1 MSRLFRSSCVLGL
14 SLLSLAGTAHALPA
28 LMDRVPADAF
38 VSVVVSNPQR
48 FEQRIKTT
56 AQAMGLPPEQIA
68 QINLEALLQM
78 AGIAE
83 SVKTDGGLAFF
94 MPVPEETK
102 NGQTPKGEDD
112 KGIVLVPVK
121 DYAGFVKAMGG
132 TGTAAQEK
140 TSLNGEDMFVRNLGD
155 GYAAMCKNE
164 AALSAFSGKGG
175 NLGSHRKLISAG
187 ADKIS
192 ETADVVIMINAEV
205 GRPFIKKAVAA
216 AQERMQQQM
225 MMMGQGAQNTEAMQ
239 WATNLMVDNSRSLLM
254 GLSLDGSGISAD
266 AVTTFTEGSNLA
278 KITSGKGL
286 SGMLLGKLPKREY
299 LVAGALDLSNADLKK
314 LIGEMPIPA
323 EQKPQ
328 GFDMM
333 SMMKNTDG
341 AGFVLGFNPGGIMAG
356 ALTQTVSYV
365 AAKDSDAG
373 LKTFQDSIA
382 ALQTNKMGKGKYTPA
397 KAEVDGVK
405 VDEYEMQIK
414 APEGQPG
421 AGQAMVMM
429 FGPSGGPTGYLAK
442 TQGGYIQTYSK
453 SSELMSAALK
463 ASKGENTL
471 SSDASV
477 KPVIDRLPA
486 NRMAELYISPRGIIE
501 TIKPFVAMMGGGG
514 IDYDTPAQ
522 VAPIA
527 LSIAP
532 SEGSAIATIYVPN
545 QSVKVITD
553 FSKAMQK
560 AMNPDE
566 EPAAEPAPAKK
577 DDGKKDSKPKF

>member
-94 MPVPEETK
+94 MPVPKEDK
-102 NGQTPKGEDD
+102 NNAGGSADD
-112 KGIVLVPVK
+112 LGIMLVPVK

-140 TSLNGEDMFVRNLGD
+140 VNVSNEDMFVRNLGD
-155 GYAAMCKNE
+155 GYAAMGKNE

-175 NLGSHRKLISAG
+175 NLGAHRKLISAG

-205 GRPFIKKAVAA
+205 GRPFIKKAIAE

-314 LIGEMPIPA
+314 LIGEMPVPA
-323 EQKPQ
+323 EAKPQ

-341 AGFVLGFNPGGIMAG
+341 AGFVLGFNPGGVMAG

-365 AAKDSDAG
+365 AVKDTDAG
-373 LKTFQDSIA
+373 LKAFQDTIA
-382 ALQTNKMGKGKYTPA
+382 SLQTNKMGKGKYTPA

-566 EPAAEPAPAKK
+566 EPEAEPAPAKK

>member
-28 LMDRVPADAF
+28 LMDRVPSDAF
-38 VSVVVSNPQR
+38 LSVVVSNPQR
-48 FEQRIKTT
+48 LEQRIKTT
-56 AQAMGLPPEQIA
+56 AAAMGLPPEQIA

-94 MPVPEETK
+94 MPVPAEGKE
-102 NGQTPKGEDD
+102 GQQAAPAGDM
-112 KGIVLVPVK
+112 GVMLVPVK

-140 TSLNGEDMFVRNLGD
+140 VNVSNEDMIIRNLGD
-155 GYAAMCKNE
+155 GYAAMGKSE
-164 AALSAFSGKGG
+164 AALAALSGKGG
-175 NLGSHRKLISAG
+175 NLSAHRKLISAG

-192 ETADVVIMINAEV
+192 DTADVVILINAEV
-205 GRPFIKKAVAA
+205 GRPFIKKAITE
-216 AQERMQQQM
+216 AQENMQRQM
-225 MMMGQGAQNTEAMQ
+225 AMMGQDAQNTEAAQ
-239 WATNLMVDNSRSLLM
+239 WLTNMMVDNSRSLLM
-254 GLSLDGSGISAD
+254 GLSLDGSGVSAD
-266 AVTTFTEGSNLA
+266 AVTTFTEGSSLA

-286 SGMLLGKLPKREY
+286 SGMLMGKLPKREY
-299 LVAGALDLSNADLKK
+299 LVAGALDMSSADLKK
-314 LIGEMPIPA
+314 LISEIPIPA

-328 GFDMM
+328 GFDIMA
-333 SMMKNTDG
+333 MMKNTEG
-341 AGFVLGFNPGGIMAG
+341 AGFVLGFNPGGVMAG

-365 AAKDSDAG
+365 AVKDTDAG
-373 LKTFQDSIA
+373 LKAFQDSIA

-397 KAEVDGVK
+397 KAEVEGVK

-421 AGQAMVMM
+421 AGQVMVMM

-442 TQGGYIQTYSK
+442 AQGGYIQTYSK

-471 SSDASV
+471 ASDASV
-477 KPVIDRLPA
+477 KPVTDRLPA
-486 NRMAELYISPRGIIE
+486 NRLAELYISPRGIIE
-501 TIKPFVAMMGGGG
+501 TIKPFVAMLGGGG

-553 FSKAMQK
+553 FSRAMQI
-560 AMNPDE
+560 AMNPE
-566 EPAAEPAPAKK
+566 AEPEAEPAKK
-577 DDGKKDSKPKF
+577 DDGKKDAKPKF

>member
-48 FEQRIKTT
+48 LEQRLKTT

-78 AGIAE
+78 AGIAD
-83 SVKTDGGLAFF
+83 SVKADGGLAFF
-94 MPVPEETK
+94 TPLPKEEK
-102 NGQTPKGEDD
+102 NGAGGSSDD
-112 KGIVLVPVK
+112 LGIVLIPVK

-140 TSLNGEDMFVRNLGD
+140 TNLNGEDMFVRNLGE
-155 GYAAMCKNE
+155 GYAAMAKNE

-175 NLGSHRKLISAG
+175 NLSSHRKLISAG

-192 ETADVVIMINAEV
+192 ESADVVIMINAEL
-205 GRPFIKKAVAA
+205 GRPLIKKAVAA

-225 MMMGQGAQNTEAMQ
+225 MMMGQGAQNTEAAQ
-239 WATNLMVDNSRSLLM
+239 WAVNLLVDNSRSLLM
-254 GLSLDGSGISAD
+254 GLSLDGSGVSAD
-266 AVTTFTEGSNLA
+266 AVTTFTEGSKLA

-286 SGMLLGKLPKREY
+286 AGALLGKLPKREY
-299 LVAGALDLSNADLKK
+299 LLAGALDLSNADLKN
-314 LIGEMPIPA
+314 LLAEMPIPA
-323 EQKPQ
+323 DQKPQ

-333 SMMKNTDG
+333 AMMKNTDG

-365 AAKDSDAG
+365 AVKDTDAG

-382 ALQTNKMGKGKYTPA
+382 ALQANKMGKGKYTPA

-421 AGQAMVMM
+421 AGQAMIMM
-429 FGPSGGPTGYLAK
+429 FGPSGGPTGYIAK
-442 TQGGYIQTYSK
+442 SQGGYIQTYSK

-471 SSDASV
+471 SGDPSV
-477 KPVIDRLPA
+477 KPVTDRLPA
-486 NRMAELYISPRGIIE
+486 NRLAELYISPRGIIE
-501 TIKPFVAMMGGGG
+501 TIKPLAAMVGGAG
-514 IDYDTPAQ
+514 IDFDTPAQ

-527 LSIAP
+527 FSIAP

-545 QSVKVITD
+545 QSVKTITD
-553 FSKAMQK
+553 FATAAKKAL
-560 AMNPDE
+560 NPEE
-566 EPAAEPAPAKK
+566 EPEAEPAPAKK
-577 DDGKKDSKPKF
+577 DEGKKDAKPKF